1 MSYVFLLHFLNHFAS
16 FTNYCAIGILLTVKE
31 IMMLPCPKYN
41 FDEKFYTF
49 FVAYSSSAGMS
60 LSGQHWQETS
70 HSYLVV
76 SHRKISIEA
85 GLGIKSTNTNS
96 YQTRFCTFWHFLS
109 FVVPQNCV
117 LAPAPS
123 SSLMMMLSSRHILKN
138 ISSQPKI

>member
-1 MSYVFLLHFLNHFAS
+1 M
-16 FTNYCAIGILLTVKE
+16 TVKE

-49 FVAYSSSAGMS
+49 FLAYSSSAGMS
-60 LSGQHWQETS
+60 LSGQHWQEAC

-96 YQTRFCTFWHFLS
+96 YQTRFCTFWHFLA

-123 SSLMMMLSSRHILKN
+123 SSLLMMMLSSGPILKN
-138 ISSQPKI
+138 ISRQPKIGTHNSNIFY